1 MAHIDLFFEI
11 IGVHTLKKI
20 AILSLDPTI
29 GGGVLHSL
37 LAAHKFCQQ
46 YFDPTV
52 FFLDFDRQASANLK
66 NLSFRSSVSSKKLY
80 GMDCRA
86 IGARWAF
93 WEPGHYAW
101 TIDDWAQ
108 ELSGFDYFLVSS
120 GTAMAAHPLAILN
133 KKFVAWIAT
142 SVSGDREGKSPF
154 AGGPARMLLNA
165 LSWRKMLSLER
176 EILSKA
182 SFLLPMSSYAKKEF
196 EKIASPAN
204 PPMEICGYPLDG
216 TFSNV
221 SNSGNDFGRKNCV
234 SIGRFSD
241 PRKDALTLFRAWE
254 CVVKRVPEAVLEL
267 IGTPPE
273 DRICQKFKTL
283 IDEGKIRLA
292 GLVDQDKKLE
302 ILSESSLAIISSL
315 QEGLGIAGLEAAS
328 FGLPIVSTD
337 CGGPS
342 DYVLD
347 GLTGFLVPVGDY
359 NAMADRIVQL
369 LKDKKLSAKMGSKA
383 KVLTGYFY
391 SQEMI
396 YNKFALALTH
406 VWPELSS
413 LFPLDKNRKI
423 KNLEQQSAQ

>member
-1 MAHIDLFFEI
+1 MAGIDLFFEI
-11 IGVHTLKKI
+11 IGDLILKKI
-20 AILSLDPTI
+20 AILSLDPTV

-37 LAAHKFCQQ
+37 LAAHKYCRQ
-46 YFDPTV
+46 YFEPTV
-52 FFLDFDRQASANLK
+52 FFLDFDPRVSANLK
-66 NLSFRSSVSSKKLY
+66 KMSFRSSVSSKKLF

-101 TIDDWAQ
+101 TLEDWAQ
-108 ELSGFDYFLVSS
+108 ELSGFHYFFVSS
-120 GTAMAAHPLAILN
+120 GTGIAAHPLALLD

-142 SVSGDREGKSPF
+142 PISGDREGKSFLTNPI
-154 AGGPARMLLNA
+154 RMITDA
-165 LSWRKMLSLER
+165 VAWPKMLDLER

-182 SFLLPMSSYAKKEF
+182 SFLLAMSSYAKKEF
-196 EKIASPAN
+196 ERIVQGAN
-204 PPMEICGYPLDG
+204 PPMEICGYPLDQAFCG
-216 TFSNV
+216 EIDLKQDS
-221 SNSGNDFGRKNCV
+221 GRKICL
-234 SIGRFSD
+234 SIARFSD
-241 PRKDALTLFRAWE
+241 PRKDALTLLRAWE
-254 CVVKRVPEAVLEL
+254 LVSKRVPEAVLEL
-267 IGTPPE
+267 VGTPPA
-273 DRICQKFKTL
+273 DRICRKFKTL
-283 IDEGKIRLA
+283 IDEGKIRFV
-292 GLVDQDKKLE
+292 GTVDQDKKLE
-302 ILSESSLAIISSL
+302 ILSRSSLAIISSL

-347 GLTGFLVPVGDY
+347 GLTGFIVPVGDY
-359 NAMADRIVQL
+359 EAMADRIVQL

-396 YNKFALALTH
+396 YNKFAMAFSY

-413 LFPLDKNRKI
+413 LFPLDRNKKV
-423 KNLEQQSAQ
+423 KKAQQISAE